1 MVALGVGSAVAH
13 PADYLAEGHE
23 AFMKY
28 DFQLAA
34 ELYAKYAKTLKTRP
48 DEEGEKLLEK
58 LERQLE
64 IAENSLDNIQKI
76 EIIDRIDVPA
86 GDFITNI
93 ALPPSAGSFLDKNM
107 VPLKERV
114 NDSDFVF
121 SSSSG
126 DTRLWTEIDKAG
138 KTHILESTRLI
149 DGSWEHPQSS
159 GDILNDGGN
168 VRNPFM
174 LTDGVTLYF
183 SGDGDGS
190 MGGYD
195 LFVASKDPD
204 TGNYRQPIGLGYPFN
219 SPFNEYM
226 MAVDEENGIGWWVT
240 DRNQIDGKLS
250 VYVFF
255 NNDVRK
261 NYRPDEEEDMTAL
274 AKLEDITLAQTPG
287 KDYSK
292 VISAINSRHTADT
305 SNEESEILFLLPG
318 GKAIRNTSDLKSA
331 GAKRNLPQY
340 ISAEHE
346 FSANESKLRE
356 LRKKYHLASNG
367 KGASQA
373 LKNQI
378 TDLEKKID
386 WQRDKLKKMRNG
398 IISAELEAT
407 GRR

>member
-1 MVALGVGSAVAH
+1 MMTLGVSGSGVFA
-13 PADYLAEGHE
+13 ADYLAEGHE

-28 DFQLAA
+28 DFELAS
-34 ELYAKYAKTLKTRP
+34 ELYAKYAKTLKARP
-48 DEEGEKLLEK
+48 DEEGERLLEK

-64 IAENSLDNIQKI
+64 IAENSLDNIQKV
-76 EIIDRIDVPA
+76 EIIDRIDVPVD
-86 GDFITNI
+86 DFVSAI
-93 ALPPSAGSFLDKNM
+93 ALPPSEGCFLDKGM

-121 SSSSG
+121 RSASG
-126 DTRLWTEIDKAG
+126 DTRIWSEINKSG
-138 KTHILESTRLI
+138 TTHILESTRLM
-149 DGSWEHPQSS
+149 DGSWDHPISS

-183 SGDGDGS
+183 AGDGDGS

-204 TGNYRQPIGLGYPFN
+204 TGEYRQPMGLGYPFN

-274 AKLEDITLAQTPG
+274 AKLEDIKLAQTPG
-287 KDYSK
+287 KDYGK
-292 VISAINSRHTADT
+292 IISAINSRGKTD
-305 SNEESEILFLLPG
+305 SSMSEAKVIFTLPG
-318 GKAIRNTSDLKSA
+318 GKAIRSAADLKSA
-331 GAKRNLPQY
+331 GAKRNLSQY
-340 ISAEHE
+340 VGAEQE
-346 FSANESKLRE
+346 FAATNPGSANSERNIIWQPPERVLHKLSKTRSRTSK
-356 LRKKYHLASNG
+356 RK
-367 KGASQA
+367 
-373 LKNQI
+373 
-378 TDLEKKID
+378 
-386 WQRDKLKKMRNG
+386 
-398 IISAELEAT
+398 
-407 GRR
+407 